1 MVGSTSRFLV
11 DSSGNIGISQPAPTY
26 KLDILS
32 GSSSGI
38 RLKSTGTFVVLDID
52 AANGDSALRFA
63 ANGVNQWNVRNR
75 PADNFF
81 EIFELGGGGS
91 RVVIEDGTGRVI
103 VEAGTGTERLT
114 VEGNIRIGT
123 GTNGCV
129 LDADGTAIAGVCSS
143 DLRFKKDV
151 TPFVPTLERFSGLK
165 PVHYFWRASE
175 FADKR
180 FGTRQSYGLIAQDVQ
195 QVFPDLVQTDEQGY
209 LAVNYSKL
217 PLLTIQAVNELNDAL
232 KVQNAALEARLSALE
247 AAIKAL
253 AKQ

>member
-1 MVGSTSRFLV
+1 MTSL
-11 DSSGNIGISQPAPTY
+11 
-26 KLDILS
+26 K
-32 GSSSGI
+32 SSSW
-38 RLKSTGTFVVLDID
+38 
-52 AANGDSALRFA
+52 A
-63 ANGVNQWNVRNR
+63 
-75 PADNFF
+75 
-81 EIFELGGGGS
+81 GGGS
-91 RVVIEDGTGRVI
+91 RVVIEDATGRVI
-103 VEAGTGTERLT
+103 INAGTGAERLT
-114 VEGNIRIGT
+114 VQGNIRVGT

-129 LDADGTAIAGVCSS
+129 LDADGTVIAGACAS

-151 TPFVPTLERFSGLK
+151 TPFLPTLERFARCGRSTTSGAR
-165 PVHYFWRASE
+165 PSSRTSGSGRGSRTVS
-175 FADKR
+175 
-180 FGTRQSYGLIAQDVQ
+180 IAQDVQ